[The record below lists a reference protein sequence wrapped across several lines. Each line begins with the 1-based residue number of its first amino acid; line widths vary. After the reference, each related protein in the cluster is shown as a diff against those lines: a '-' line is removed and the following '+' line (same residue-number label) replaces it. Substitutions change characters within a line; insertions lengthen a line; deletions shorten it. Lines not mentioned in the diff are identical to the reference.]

1 MTKDTSNTTKVLK
14 GMSSQTIV
22 TITLGVVEIVSFSIM
37 SRLLGQRD
45 FGYYA
50 AIVAIGAV
58 FQSLADAGIGSAVVQ
73 RKELNDR
80 FVNNAFTLSLLFG
93 VGVAVV
99 MCALSKVLATGV
111 ADASM
116 TTPLRIF
123 SVTLICHCIA
133 SVNTSLLQREMRFM
147 TIGVINLISLVVT
160 TAVAIVLA
168 LQGYG
173 YYAILTKAVLASFL
187 TMIMSWI
194 ASKRV
199 YRLAFDRDEYGRI
212 FGFGGWLMAS
222 AVFRNLSHQVDRL
235 LMKSLFSIET
245 LGMYTRPH
253 EFITNI
259 TGKVNQIYDSV
270 LFPVLSS
277 IQDSRERIRFSFSQT
292 LYLLNVGAMLLS
304 LAFLF
309 CHNLIIRVF
318 FGEQWLNVATLFAV
332 MSAWSVIRINGR
344 LGDVYLRSLAM
355 TRTQFILRV
364 CQFASV
370 TVFILIGYRW
380 GLTALAISSMT
391 GYSIVMLAK
400 NAIIAKRIGLPIKEM
415 LANMLSAWRPLIWL
429 APIYA
434 ACSIALPETLAGS
447 ILSTVVFAIAATVT
461 YLLFPGL
468 VGQRYKDEYA
478 KIRLVIASKIN
489 NMRGK

>member
-1 MTKDTSNTTKVLK
+1 
-14 GMSSQTIV
+14 MSSQTIV
-22 TITLGVVEIVSFSIM
+22 TIVLGVVEIVSFSIM

-93 VGVAVV
+93 IGVASI
-99 MCALSKVLATGV
+99 MCAFAGSLASRV

-123 SVTLICHCIA
+123 SITLICHCIA
-133 SVNTSLLQREMRFM
+133 SLNTSLLQRDMRFL
-147 TIGVINLISLVVT
+147 TIGLINLISLIVT
-160 TAVAIVLA
+160 TIVAIILA
-168 LQGYG
+168 LYGYG

-187 TMIMSWI
+187 TMAMSWI
-194 ASKRV
+194 ASKRI
-199 YRLAFDRDEYGRI
+199 YRLAFDKDEYRMI

-235 LMKSLFSIET
+235 LMKTLFSIDA

-259 TGKVNQIYDSV
+259 TGKVNQIFDLV

-277 IQDSRERIRFSFSQT
+277 IQDSNDRIRVSFSQT
-292 LYLLNVGAMLLS
+292 LYFLNVGGVLLS
-304 LAFLF
+304 MMFLF
-309 CHNLIIRVF
+309 CNSLIIRIF
-318 FGEQWLNVATLFAV
+318 FGEQWLNITNLFAV
-332 MSAWSVIRINGR
+332 MSVWSVIRINGR

-355 TRTQFILRV
+355 TKIQFFLRV
-364 CQFASV
+364 AQFASV
-370 TVFILIGYRW
+370 TIFVLIGYRW

-391 GYSIVMLAK
+391 GYSIVMLVK
-400 NAIIAKRIGLPIKEM
+400 EIIIAKRIGMSMKDLFTC
-415 LANMLSAWRPLIWL
+415 MLSAWRPVVWFVPLYIV
-429 APIYA
+429 
-434 ACSIALPETLAGS
+434 CFFALPITLTGS
-447 ILSTVVFAIAATVT
+447 VIVAVVFIIAAAIT
-461 YLLFPGL
+461 YVLFPGL
-468 VGQRYKDEYA
+468 VGKRYKEVGYNR
-478 KIRLVIASKIN
+478 IRSVIVSKFDK
-489 NMRGK
+489 RKK